1 MERSLEGKEII
12 LGVTGSIAAYKAVEI
27 LRELTRRGAAVTV
40 VMTESAQRFVA
51 PLTFETLS
59 RPPLRPALFTLE
71 YDKQIGHVAS
81 AGRAD
86 LLLVAPAT
94 ANTIAKFARGLAD
107 DFLSNIYLS
116 STCPVVLAPAMDLEM
131 YAHRAVQDN
140 LSRLKTRGV
149 SIVEPEFGELASGM
163 IGRGRLAELSAI
175 LQAVEDLLHRQGDLK
190 GETVLVAAGPR
201 SIPVQPLLR
210 QDGLCHRRGRPGS
223 GGPRD
228 VGERP
233 DRASHSARR
242 DADGRH
248 RRRRDVPR
256 RAGSPGRHHD
266 PHPGGGRRRLSP
278 EHPGSAEDQEA
289 RGDDGGAG
297 AQPGH
302 PSRGGAKEGIA
313 DTGRLCRRDGGAD
326 PERAGETREE
336 KPGSN
341 RGQRHPRRLR
351 GRDQPRHHPRP
362 SGKRGRVAGAHE
374 AGGGSPDPRS
384 GRGPAQAYFIA
395 STDEHK
401 TMSRN

>member
-59 RPPLRPALFTLE
+59 RRPLLTDLFTLE

-94 ANTIAKFARGLAD
+94 ANTIAKFAHGLAD

-131 YAHRAVQDN
+131 YAHPAVQGN
-140 LSRLKTRGV
+140 LGTLKARGV

-190 GETVLVAAGPR
+190 GETVLVTAGPTQEPLDPVRYLSNR
-201 SIPVQPLLR
+201 SSGKMGFAIAEAAR
-210 QDGLCHRRGRPGS
+210 DRGAHVMLVSGPTALPTPPGVTRTDVTAAEEMYHAVLDRLDDTTILIMAAAVADYRPSTQAAQKIKKREAMTVELVRNPDILAEAGRKKGS
-223 GGPRD
+223 RTL
-228 VGERP
+228 VGFAAETEELIQN
-233 DRASHSARR
+233 AREKLEKKNLDLIVANDIR
-242 DADGRH
+242 VGF
-248 RRRRDVPR
+248 
-256 RAGSPGRHHD
+256 G
-266 PHPGGGRRRLSP
+266 
-278 EHPGSAEDQEA
+278 
-289 RGDDGGAG
+289 
-297 AQPGH
+297 
-302 PSRGGAKEGIA
+302 
-313 DTGRLCRRDGGAD
+313 
-326 PERAGETREE
+326 GETNRVTILDRQGSVEELPELTKREAAHRILDRVVALR
-336 KPGSN
+336 KPTS
-341 RGQRHPRRLR
+341 
-351 GRDQPRHHPRP
+351 
-362 SGKRGRVAGAHE
+362 
-374 AGGGSPDPRS
+374 
-384 GRGPAQAYFIA
+384 
-395 STDEHK
+395 
-401 TMSRN
+401 

>member
-59 RPPLRPALFTLE
+59 RRPLLTDLFTLE

-94 ANTIAKFARGLAD
+94 ANTIAKFAHGLAD

-131 YAHRAVQDN
+131 YAHPAVQGN
-140 LSRLKTRGV
+140 LGTLKARGV

-190 GETVLVAAGPR
+190 GETVLVTAGPTQEPLD
-201 SIPVQPLLR
+201 PVRYL
-210 QDGLCHRRGRPGS
+210 
-223 GGPRD
+223 
-228 VGERP
+228 
-233 DRASHSARR
+233 
-242 DADGRH
+242 
-248 RRRRDVPR
+248 
-256 RAGSPGRHHD
+256 
-266 PHPGGGRRRLSP
+266 
-278 EHPGSAEDQEA
+278 
-289 RGDDGGAG
+289 
-297 AQPGH
+297 
-302 PSRGGAKEGIA
+302 
-313 DTGRLCRRDGGAD
+313 
-326 PERAGETREE
+326 
-336 KPGSN
+336 SN
-341 RGQRHPRRLR
+341 RS
-351 GRDQPRHHPRP
+351 
-362 SGKRGRVAGAHE
+362 SGKMGFA
-374 AGGGSPDPRS
+374 
-384 GRGPAQAYFIA
+384 IA
-395 STDEHK
+395 
-401 TMSRN
+401 